1 MTADSSLI
9 GQASLDVITLVN
21 SSWRL
26 VQLHR
31 HTQRRQEDMET
42 ATRRAASDRERLLS
56 SAAKQRA
63 ELEARDRAVAEARE
77 HERQASELVEASS
90 RQLKAA
96 KEEVRKLTSV
106 LLQVRDHHT
115 ANTGRVIL
123 LLQREAKYSHEI
135 RRAEQESA
143 KLKERLVKVL
153 MEKGEGKGVGVAT
166 LAVTGA
172 VPGGRGARAQ
182 WNTEQSAA
190 RREEDLVRRVME
202 ETARREAAAAEIT
215 GRVEAALASLAAAVR
230 ESLLE
235 LGVSPREVAGCGA
248 ELGTRGAGLGQQVE
262 GLVTLLRDTVR
273 TLKKPSEAVLSQEK
287 MALYEEKLVLYEQII
302 VNFESSKEK
311 QDWILEELKNL
322 HKVSKDNLLQEKCQL
337 YESQQQLER
346 QKLELADEH
355 SKLEELRAELLRE
368 TVGVAES
375 GGPALVLPPAP
386 AAAPGLPSWAVQV
399 GTPNNL

>member
-96 KEEVRKLTSV
+96 KEEVRKLMSV
-106 LLQVRDHHT
+106 LLQVRDDHA
-115 ANTGRVIL
+115 ANMGRVIL

-166 LAVTGA
+166 LAVTGP

-235 LGVSPREVAGCGA
+235 LEVSPREVAGCGA

-262 GLVTLLRDTVR
+262 ALVTLLRDTVR

-322 HKVSKDNLLQEKCQL
+322 HKVSKENLLQEKCQL

>member
-1 MTADSSLI
+1 MTANSPLI

-96 KEEVRKLTSV
+96 KEEVRKLMSV
-106 LLQVRDHHT
+106 LLQVRDDHA

-235 LGVSPREVAGCGA
+235 LEVSPREVAGCGA

-262 GLVTLLRDTVR
+262 ALVTLLRDTVN

-375 GGPALVLPPAP
+375 GPALVLPPAP

-399 GTPNNL
+399 GTPTKL